1 MIHNC
6 HFDFNDDLIEP
17 AAKFLWELAK
27 DRL

>member
-6 HFDFNDDLIEP
+6 HFDFNDDLIET
-17 AAKFLWELAK
+17 AAKFWWELAI